1 MTCWKLWACRS
12 WATCSMAAATS
23 HKNIK
28 NALSEIWMQTDVS
41 TVSKTKIDDHS
52 MEPQTSTHKILSSFF
67 LHNYYCMCHYCREK
81 DERSRLTKKVVGA
94 KANPPRN
101 PRRSPK
107 KGIVIAMK
115 IVKAAKPI
123 KLDFTWTSSNMPYDS
138 IRLPKAHFD
147 MHLCL
152 LLSACYHNNQRWLP
166 AYWCRRISIQR

>member
-1 MTCWKLWACRS
+1 
-12 WATCSMAAATS
+12 
-23 HKNIK
+23 
-28 NALSEIWMQTDVS
+28 MQTDVS

-52 MEPQTSTHKILSSFF
+52 MEPQTHKVLSSFF
-67 LHNYYCMCHYCREK
+67 LHNYYCMCHYCQEK

-123 KLDFTWTSSNMPYDS
+123 KLDFT
-138 IRLPKAHFD
+138 
-147 MHLCL
+147 
-152 LLSACYHNNQRWLP
+152 
-166 AYWCRRISIQR
+166 